1 MLKKLF
7 ANKTVAY
14 FVAAGIALLAL
25 LTAIIFFATYKGNMG
40 NYAAGLAPE
49 TIGIFLIAGFVVE
62 LVFLVLPQ
70 YRVIHVAALVMY
82 GLAFYKE
89 TVLMPDFVAGKVN
102 NVEYNGGSFNL
113 NLFYF
118 IMLLVILIAAVVVS
132 FLNFYKSEEE
142 ANKEMAIEKGNVKQ
156 IVKVSAG
163 AAVVLVAV
171 LVGSIVAKSMYK
183 SQAAVDPLITTEVR
197 KAANDYEY
205 DFDPTSVLIKEKEAY
220 TDDDFNSD
228 ELKAIPYDAKR
239 NDAHLVYY
247 FEGAYSEGYQGD
259 YGQTYA
265 ELFLWDDGFFGG
277 KASDR
282 NIRGYWFNSSLED
295 GADAKGNNIKDCLRM
310 VTNIDRYESIICQE
324 AKGFYQWQAYMYLH
338 MSWGGDR
345 SIIMNGYYYYPDVAL
360 IIDTVGSELK
370 AVKGEEFD
378 ISFWQP
384 SRVLKN
390 LTYTSVLK
398 GADVKW
404 SVEDESGK
412 VTRTESGGLI
422 EELYVIFSETGKH
435 TITAKWTATK
445 VGIPD
450 ADDPDKGQITFSAS
464 VEVEV
469 VEPEE

>member
-49 TIGIFLIAGFVVE
+49 TIGIFLIAGFIVE

-102 NVEYNGGSFNL
+102 NVEYNGGSFSL

-171 LVGSIVAKSMYK
+171 IVGSVVAKSMYK

-197 KAANDYEY
+197 KAADDYEY
-205 DFDPTSVLIKEKEAY
+205 DFDPTQVLIKEQESY
-220 TDDDFNSD
+220 DFTAS
-228 ELKAIPYDAKR
+228 ELSAIPYDSKR
-239 NDAHLVYY
+239 DDAHLVYY

-295 GADAKGNNIKDCLRM
+295 GTQKGKDIKDCLRM
-310 VTNIDRYESIICQE
+310 VSNINRYESIICQE

-404 SVEDESGK
+404 SVEDNSGK

-435 TITAKWTATK
+435 TITATWTATK
-445 VGIPD
+445 VGVPD

-469 VEPEE
+469 VEAEE